1 MSDQIAAEN
10 SPAAEDGLLDEMLG
24 DFLDESD
31 EIVNSLNDNL
41 LKLDEWVHSLDE
53 GESTHCDDDL
63 MNEMFRGAHSLKG
76 LSGMLGLNNINTLTH
91 KVENIFDAARND
103 QLALT
108 GDIVELIFQSIDK
121 LTGMIG
127 CLKDSSSEPVDCEQ
141 VLGNIEEV
149 LKNADAERVQVS
161 AADTQRAFAQMQEE
175 TDEAETTTETTT
187 EPAVETD
194 SPTETNSPTNPQR
207 QATDH
212 FADLVDETEVSAKY
226 LAIFIDES
234 EEALD
239 TIDEVLMGEGSAK
252 GTESLMI
259 QCHKIKGSA
268 ASLGLRRA
276 AKLAHSMEDLLQEL
290 LKVKRDLTDDMTE
303 AMLRC
308 TETLRNYVI
317 GLKCGETVLDNFH
330 EVYDL
335 LVVSQS
341 VSTAMPRGLDVQAEP
356 GPTSSE
362 TVPEISAV
370 GLSDSHRKEVA
381 ALAPLGGTC
390 WVVQVIFEADLPLPG
405 LKASLIHDRL
415 CDVGSVFYCDPPE
428 SDLQDLTTLR
438 DLTLGVT
445 TESDHET
452 ILQKL
457 QMAGIASLECEPVQ
471 AATSPS
477 SADAPPSPTTTT
489 TEVPATEVSTQVT
502 DTDSQPS
509 PQQNGETTS
518 GKPPVAEKEK
528 GKKPTETLRVDIE
541 RLDHLMNLAGQLVI
555 NKARFSQIGKGL
567 KSLTTSKQANHSL
580 ANVFGMVGRMSQ
592 ELEEDSHART
602 QPLDLDSLRSQN
614 RRIQIDLKLIQ
625 REVDKFSKAR
635 VMINDL
641 TEAVHQLDRV
651 TEGIQKTVMDTRMVA
666 IGPLFRRFKRVIRDI
681 TRSNGKD
688 IHLDI
693 RGENT
698 ELDKRMIDELGDPL
712 IHMIRNC
719 VDHGIELPEDREAAN
734 KPRQGTVTLDAFH
747 RGNSILI
754 EIRDDGKGLDA
765 EKIRQKAIDKGLL
778 SAADAEKLT
787 THQVFQLIWEPGLS
801 TAEKV
806 TEVSG
811 RGMGMDIVRT
821 KIEEI
826 SGAVELSSKVGEGT
840 TITIKLPLTLA
851 ILPSLLVEIEGDVI
865 AMPVESVSEI
875 VRINEED
882 LSTVHGMKTACVRG
896 RIVSVTSL
904 SELFRWNQPPRSYFS
919 VESEEQSLVILSSDG
934 VEVGLVVD
942 RLLGEEDVV
951 IKSMAEN
958 YRNVEGIAGASI
970 LGDGR
975 VSLILDI
982 GVLLEMSANQNLP
995 GKVSKETL
1003 S

>member
-1 MSDQIAAEN
+1 MSDCSATDD
-10 SPAAEDGLLDEMLG
+10 SLAAEDGLLDEMLG

-31 EIVNSLNDNL
+31 EIVSSLNENL
-41 LKLDEWVHSLDE
+41 LKLDEWARSLGE
-53 GESTHCDDDL
+53 GEAAHCDDDL

-76 LSGMLGLNNINTLTH
+76 LSGMLGLDNINTLTH

-103 QLALT
+103 QLTLN
-108 GDIVELIFQSIDK
+108 GEVVELIFQSIDK
-121 LTGMIG
+121 LTGMIDV
-127 CLKDSSSEPVDCEQ
+127 LKDSDSEQVDCKQ
-141 VLGNIEEV
+141 VLAKIEEV
-149 LKNADAERVQVS
+149 LQDADAEHVQVS
-161 AADTQRAFAQMQEE
+161 AADTEQAFAQMQEE
-175 TDEAETTTETTT
+175 ATATSEPTAEAD
-187 EPAVETD
+187 P
-194 SPTETNSPTNPQR
+194 SPKGQ
-207 QATDH
+207 QDATDH
-212 FADLVDETEVSAKY
+212 FADIVDETEISPKY

-239 TIDEVLMGEGSAK
+239 MIDELLMEKVSPK

-276 AKLAHSMEDLLQEL
+276 AKIAHFMEDLLQEL
-290 LKVKRDLTDDMTE
+290 LQAKRELTDEMTE

-308 TETLRNYVI
+308 TETLRGYVSN
-317 GLKCGETVLDNFH
+317 LRSGETGPSNFN

-335 LVVSQS
+335 LMVSQLAS
-341 VSTAMPRGLDVQAEP
+341 DEKKSDEKIPDQPLDKP
-356 GPTSSE
+356 
-362 TVPEISAV
+362 SAV
-370 GLSDSHRKEVA
+370 EVEIEVKAEIKADPASSTRRKEAV
-381 ALAPLGGTC
+381 ALAPQGDLN
-390 WVVQVIFEADLPLPG
+390 WFIQVTLESDLPLPG

-415 CDVGSVFYCDPPE
+415 CDLGSVFYCDPPDSE
-428 SDLQDLTTLR
+428 LQDLASLSY
-438 DLTLGVT
+438 LTLGVS
-445 TESDHET
+445 TEGDQEA
-452 ILQKL
+452 IRKKL
-457 QMAGIASLECEPVQ
+457 QIAGIASLECEPLQ
-471 AATSPS
+471 AA
-477 SADAPPSPTTTT
+477 ADPLPP
-489 TEVPATEVSTQVT
+489 
-502 DTDSQPS
+502 TDSQAPVAEAKPS
-509 PQQNGETTS
+509 LPEPVQAKPE
-518 GKPPVAEKEK
+518 KPPVTEKN
-528 GKKPTETLRVDIE
+528 KKPTETLRVDIE

-555 NKARFSQIGKGL
+555 NKARFSQIGEGL
-567 KSLTTSKQANHSL
+567 KSLTKSKQASHSL
-580 ANVFGMVGRMSQ
+580 TNVFGIVGRMSQ
-592 ELEEDSHART
+592 ELEEHHEDPT
-602 QPLDLDSLRSQN
+602 QSLDLDGLRSQN
-614 RRIQIDLKLIQ
+614 RRMHSDLELIQ
-625 REVDKFSKAR
+625 REIEQFSQAR

-641 TEAVHQLDRV
+641 VEAVHQLDRV
-651 TEGIQKTVMDTRMVA
+651 TEGIQKTIMDTRMVA

-681 TRSNGKD
+681 TRSNGKE
-688 IHLDI
+688 IQLDI

-719 VDHGIELPEDREAAN
+719 VDHGIESPEDREAAG

-778 SAADAEKLT
+778 SEADAEKLT

-875 VRINEED
+875 VRINEEN
-882 LSTVHGMKTACVRG
+882 LSTVHGMKTANVRD
-896 RIVSVTSL
+896 RVISVTSL
-904 SELFRWNQPPRSYFS
+904 SELFCWNQAPRPHSK
-919 VESEEQSLVILSSDG
+919 VESEEQSLVILGSDG
-934 VEVGLVVD
+934 VEVGLIAD
-942 RLLGEEDVV
+942 RLLGEEDIV
-951 IKSMAEN
+951 IKSLAEN

-975 VSLILDI
+975 VSLILDV
-982 GVLLEMSANQNLP
+982 GVLLEMSAQ
-995 GKVSKETL
+995 
-1003 S
+1003 

>member
-1 MSDQIAAEN
+1 MSDCSATDD
-10 SPAAEDGLLDEMLG
+10 SLAAEDGLLDEMLG

-31 EIVNSLNDNL
+31 EIVSSLNENL
-41 LKLDEWVHSLDE
+41 LKLDEWVHSLNE
-53 GESTHCDDDL
+53 GDSAHCDDDL

-76 LSGMLGLNNINTLTH
+76 LSGMLGLDNINTLTH

-103 QLALT
+103 QLTLN
-108 GDIVELIFQSIDK
+108 GEVVELIFQSIDK
-121 LTGMIG
+121 LTGMIDG
-127 CLKDSSSEPVDCEQ
+127 LKDSSSSPVDCKQ
-141 VLGNIEEV
+141 VLGKIEEV
-149 LKNADAERVQVS
+149 LQGADAEHVQVS
-161 AADTQRAFAQMQEE
+161 AADTEQAFAKMQEE
-175 TDEAETTTETTT
+175 AAAAAEP
-187 EPAVETD
+187 PA
-194 SPTETNSPTNPQR
+194 
-207 QATDH
+207 ATAIPSKKPEEVPDH
-212 FADLVDETEVSAKY
+212 FADIVDETEVSPKY
-226 LAIFIDES
+226 LAIFLDES

-239 TIDEVLMGEGSAK
+239 VIDELLMEKVSVK
-252 GTESLMI
+252 STESLMI

-276 AKLAHSMEDLLQEL
+276 TKLAHFMEDLLQEL
-290 LKVKRDLTDDMTE
+290 LQAKRDLTDEMTE

-308 TETLRNYVI
+308 TEALRDYVSS
-317 GLKCGETVLDNFH
+317 LRSGETQTSNFH
-330 EVYDL
+330 EAYDS
-335 LVVSQS
+335 LVVSQL
-341 VSTAMPRGLDVQAEP
+341 APDENPPEKQADTEEHTKEHTEVEP
-356 GPTSSE
+356 M
-362 TVPEISAV
+362 
-370 GLSDSHRKEVA
+370 SDARRKEVA
-381 ALAPLGGTC
+381 ASAPHGGLN
-390 WVVQVIFEADLPLPG
+390 WVVQVALEPDLPLPG

-415 CDVGSVFYCDPPE
+415 CDLGSVFYCDPPDSE
-428 SDLQDLTTLR
+428 LQDLATLNN
-438 DLTLGVT
+438 LTLGIT
-445 TESDHET
+445 TEEDQET
-452 ILQKL
+452 IHKKL
-457 QMAGIASLECEPVQ
+457 QMAGIASLRCETLQ
-471 AATSPS
+471 AAEL
-477 SADAPPSPTTTT
+477 PSPADSPAPVEEVNPSLPEPAPTQPEKSPV
-489 TEVPATEVSTQVT
+489 TEKT
-502 DTDSQPS
+502 
-509 PQQNGETTS
+509 
-518 GKPPVAEKEK
+518 
-528 GKKPTETLRVDIE
+528 KKPVETLRVDIE

-555 NKARFSQIGKGL
+555 NKARFSQIGQGL
-567 KSLTTSKQANHSL
+567 KRLTKSKQASHSL
-580 ANVFGMVGRMSQ
+580 ANVFGIVGRMSQ
-592 ELEEDSHART
+592 ELEEKHDDCS
-602 QPLDLDSLRSQN
+602 QPLDLASLRSQN
-614 RRIQIDLKLIQ
+614 RRMRSDLELIQ
-625 REVDKFSKAR
+625 REMEQFSQAR
-635 VMINDL
+635 IMINDL
-641 TEAVHQLDRV
+641 NEAVHQLDRV
-651 TEGIQKTVMDTRMVA
+651 TEGIQKTIMDTRMVA

-719 VDHGIELPEDREAAN
+719 VDHGIESPEDREAAG

-826 SGAVELSSKVGEGT
+826 SGAVELNSQVGEGT

-882 LSTVHGMKTACVRG
+882 LSTVHGMKTASVRD

-904 SELFRWNQPPRSYFS
+904 AELFCWNQPPRLHRD
-919 VESEEQSLVILSSDG
+919 VESEEQSLVILGSDG
-934 VEVGLVVD
+934 VEVGLIAD
-942 RLLGEEDVV
+942 RLLGEEDIV
-951 IKSMAEN
+951 IKSLAEN

-975 VSLILDI
+975 VSLILDV
-982 GVLLEMSANQNLP
+982 GVLLEMSAHQNPP
-995 GKVSKETL
+995 GKSLKETL